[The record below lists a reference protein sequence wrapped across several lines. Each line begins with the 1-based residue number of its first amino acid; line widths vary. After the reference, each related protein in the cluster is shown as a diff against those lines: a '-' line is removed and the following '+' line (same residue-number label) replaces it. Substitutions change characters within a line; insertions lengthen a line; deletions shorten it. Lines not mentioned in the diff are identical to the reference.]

1 MSPIFRTSNLPHGG
15 IDIRLLRYRDRAAL
29 RILDRAEAATPRQLA
44 ILVYG
49 HRRIAQRR
57 LRSLWQA
64 GLLERTILPPETKGG
79 AEAAYRLST
88 DARHRLGDRS
98 HRIRGSNRL
107 RHTLDIVE
115 TVCAL
120 VTANGDPRT
129 SSPVARWLPERM
141 ARAQVGGPP
150 FPDSIL
156 MIDDKG
162 CSATI
167 CLEVDEETQRRT
179 AIEEKLSGYR
189 RIAGAAQSWTILF
202 VVPSS
207 ARVRWL
213 RLVGGSVDEAIAQR
227 TWVTMLRELQL
238 HHLAAAI
245 MPMRR
250 GRDPMALRDLL
261 VSSATSPGRH
271 AVASDEWLRLLGEGG
286 VEDELE
292 VEAHEAGSGL
302 AS

>member
-1 MSPIFRTSNLPHGG
+1 VSPIFRTANSIHGG
-15 IDIRLLRYRDRAAL
+15 VDIRLLRYRDRAAL

-49 HRRIAQRR
+49 HRRIAQRQ

-88 DARHRLGDRS
+88 DARRRLGDRS

-141 ARAQVGGPP
+141 ARAHVGGPP

-156 MIDDKG
+156 ILDDRG
-162 CSATI
+162 RSATI
-167 CLEVDEETQRRT
+167 SLEVDEETQRR
-179 AIEEKLSGYR
+179 AVIEEKLDGYR
-189 RIAGAAQSWTILF
+189 RMVATDPGWAILF
-202 VVPSS
+202 VVPTG
-207 ARVRWL
+207 ARAGWL
-213 RLVGGSVDEAIAQR
+213 RLVAASVDEAIAQR
-227 TWVTMLRELQL
+227 SWVTTLPELQQL
-238 HHLAAAI
+238 HLSAAVTS
-245 MPMRR
+245 MHPGR
-250 GRDPMALRDLL
+250 GPIELRDLL
-261 VSSATSPGRH
+261 ARSSLTPSRH
-271 AVASDEWLRLLGEGG
+271 PVAGDAWLRLLGEGG
-286 VEDELE
+286 VEDGLELDRPD
-292 VEAHEAGSGL
+292 
-302 AS
+302 

>member
-1 MSPIFRTSNLPHGG
+1 MSPIFRTANAGHGG
-15 IDIRLLRYRDRAAL
+15 VDIRLLRYRDRAAL

-88 DARHRLGDRS
+88 DARGRLGDRS

-141 ARAQVGGPP
+141 ARAHVGGPP

-156 MIDDKG
+156 MIDDNG
-162 CSATI
+162 RSGTV

-179 AIEEKLSGYR
+179 AIEEKLGGYR
-189 RIAGAAQSWTILF
+189 RTVEAADGWAILF
-202 VVPSS
+202 VVPSG

-227 TWVTMLRELQL
+227 TWVTTLRELQQ
-238 HHLAAAI
+238 HHLGAAV

-250 GRDPMALRDLL
+250 RRDPIELRDLL
-261 VSSATSPGRH
+261 VSGSVLPDRH
-271 AVASDEWLRLLGEGG
+271 PVASDAWLRLLGEGG
-286 VEDELE
+286 VEDALE
-292 VEAHEAGSGL
+292 VEAVSR
-302 AS
+302 